1 MDGGPFIPAQSLGG
15 FLSLLLGYS
24 LEMRIHNGPRQ
35 KSLVV
40 SPNHKNV
47 MCSREKNNNS
57 NSFTDRL
64 TSIVGNGLE
73 EGVLTPGALGSRHFS
88 RKVLV

>member
-24 LEMRIHNGPRQ
+24 LEMRIHNALLR

-40 SPNHKNV
+40 SPIHKNI

-57 NSFTDRL
+57 NSFQID
-64 TSIVGNGLE
+64 SPV
-73 EGVLTPGALGSRHFS
+73 
-88 RKVLV
+88 